1 MSHRFYYNLELE
13 NTLRNLFG
21 KRYYGRASG
30 FFQPKTVQK
39 AMLQA
44 TKKIRKTIGKIKA
57 DPRFHQRANA
67 ELDILEH
74 ELNQLTAGNND
85 WKIIAHSLSLISTLL
100 GYDWNEGKQ
109 YRKPRYYQTPIQKRM
124 SLTKP

>member
-1 MSHRFYYNLELE
+1 MSARFYYNLELE
-13 NTLRNLFG
+13 EALRNLFG
-21 KRYYGRASG
+21 ERYYGKASG

-44 TKKIRKTIGKIKA
+44 IKKIRKTIRKMKA
-57 DPRFHQRANA
+57 DPRFHERANA

-74 ELNQLTAGNND
+74 ELNQLTVGNND
-85 WKIIAHSLSLISTLL
+85 WKIVAHLLGLISTLL

-109 YRKPRYYQTPIQKRM
+109 FRKPKYYQTPTQKRM
-124 SLTKP
+124 SLAKP